1 MINWRLKMSLE
12 DVDLEAGILSD
23 LQKLAAKFHLK
34 ELIIFGSRAD
44 GTASDVSDVDLAVKG
59 YGSPMVRADF
69 EEAVKNLPVLL
80 MFDIVDYDSILV
92 SDVLRKEID
101 EKGILLYQITF

>member
-1 MINWRLKMSLE
+1 MSLM
-12 DVDLEAGILSD
+12 L
-23 LQKLAAKFHLK
+23 
-34 ELIIFGSRAD
+34 
-44 GTASDVSDVDLAVKG
+44 T
-59 YGSPMVRADF
+59 SPMVRADF

-101 EKGILLYQITF
+101 EKGILLYQNTF

>member
-1 MINWRLKMSLE
+1 MSLE

-44 GTASDVSDVDLAVKG
+44 GTASDISDVDLAVKA
-59 YGSPMVRADF
+59 MVRRWCGQT
-69 EEAVKNLPVLL
+69 
-80 MFDIVDYDSILV
+80 
-92 SDVLRKEID
+92 LRKRLKICRYYLCL
-101 EKGILLYQITF
+101 ILLIMTVY

>member
-1 MINWRLKMSLE
+1 MTNWRLKMSLE

-44 GTASDVSDVDLAVKG
+44 GTDVSDVDLAVKG

-101 EKGILLYQITF
+101 EKGILLYQNTF

>member
-1 MINWRLKMSLE
+1 MSLE

-44 GTASDVSDVDLAVKG
+44 GTASDVSDVEIG
-59 YGSPMVRADF
+59 RAH
-69 EEAVKNLPVLL
+69 V
-80 MFDIVDYDSILV
+80 
-92 SDVLRKEID
+92 
-101 EKGILLYQITF
+101 

>member
-44 GTASDVSDVDLAVKG
+44 GTASDVSLT
-59 YGSPMVRADF
+59 
-69 EEAVKNLPVLL
+69 LP
-80 MFDIVDYDSILV
+80 
-92 SDVLRKEID
+92 
-101 EKGILLYQITF
+101 

>member
-34 ELIIFGSRAD
+34 ELIIFGSGAD
-44 GTASDVSDVDLAVKG
+44 GTAEVMFL
-59 YGSPMVRADF
+59 MLT
-69 EEAVKNLPVLL
+69 LP
-80 MFDIVDYDSILV
+80 
-92 SDVLRKEID
+92 
-101 EKGILLYQITF
+101 

>member
-34 ELIIFGSRAD
+34 ELIIFGSRAY

-101 EKGILLYQITF
+101 EKGILLYQNTF